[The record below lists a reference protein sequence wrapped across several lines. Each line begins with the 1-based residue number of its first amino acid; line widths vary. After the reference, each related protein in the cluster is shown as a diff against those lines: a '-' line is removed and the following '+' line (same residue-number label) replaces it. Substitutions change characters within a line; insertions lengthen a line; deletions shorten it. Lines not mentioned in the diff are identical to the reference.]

1 MVPPNMN
8 WREKRITTE
17 ENINA
22 DDKVTDGISEISR
35 DAPIDMD
42 IDKGR

>member
-1 MVPPNMN
+1 MT
-8 WREKRITTE
+8 WRKKLITTK

-22 DDKVTDGISEISR
+22 DDILVDRISEISR

-42 IDKGR
+42 IDKGG

>member
-8 WREKRITTE
+8 WREMHITTE
-17 ENINA
+17 ENMNT
-22 DDKVTDGISEISR
+22 DDKVTEISR

-42 IDKGR
+42 IDKGG